1 MKVLVDIS
9 ENVLARMKLVSK
21 VSSVDGVC
29 QAVLDGTVLDNLT
42 NGEVIKAVF
51 PNLKFEQSDVFVETA
66 ETWTIMSDKK
76 DKLWVDLDWW
86 NSPYKVEDRTKRGLN
101 YADQDTLMSAT

>member
-9 ENVLARMKLVSK
+9 ENVLTRMKLVSK

-42 NGEVIKAVF
+42 NGDVIKAM
-51 PNLKFEQSDVFVETA
+51 FETEVIDDFYKSYGIKINDSNYFQLN
-66 ETWTIMSDKK
+66 K
-76 DKLWVDLDWW
+76 DWW
-86 NSPYKVEDRTKRGLN
+86 NAPYKVEDRTKRGLN

>member
-9 ENVLARMKLVSK
+9 ENVLTRMKLVSK

-42 NGEVIKAVF
+42 NGEVIKALF
-51 PNLKFEQSDVFVETA
+51 SVET
-66 ETWTIMSDKK
+66 EDNFHNSYGIRINESNYFQLNK
-76 DKLWVDLDWW
+76 DWW
-86 NSPYKVEDRTKRGLN
+86 NAPYKAESEEEN
-101 YADQDTLMSAT
+101 A

>member
-9 ENVLARMKLVSK
+9 EDVLARMKLVSK

-51 PNLKFEQSDVFVETA
+51 P
-66 ETWTIMSDKK
+66 K
-76 DKLWVDLDWW
+76 DYIHIYDRSVSSWW
-86 NSPYKVEDRTKRGLN
+86 NAPYKVDNKPKRGLN